1 MAATYQMT
9 KKHKERP
16 GDERWQKKTNRYKH
30 MNPTDNED
38 EETKGKEREIK
49 RLDNWSA
56 RAEVFLLC
64 SVGLGFPTGS
74 LQKMQNGTGLVAA

>member
-1 MAATYQMT
+1 MA
-9 KKHKERP
+9 KI
-16 GDERWQKKTNRYKH
+16 NRYKH

-74 LQKMQNGTGLVAA
+74 LQKMRNGMDLVAA